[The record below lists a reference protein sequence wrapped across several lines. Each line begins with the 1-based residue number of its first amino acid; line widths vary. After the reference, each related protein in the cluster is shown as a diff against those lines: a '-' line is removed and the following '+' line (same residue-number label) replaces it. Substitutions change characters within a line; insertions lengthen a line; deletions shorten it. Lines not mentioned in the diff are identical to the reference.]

1 MPLQYSRQ
9 RVPILQLFVFGLF
22 QQQALAVWN
31 TNSNNAQSRAGSG
44 ISSGGR
50 QGYWTRDSSA
60 LDTMDASEQNFRT
73 KNNTSSKGGSTTASS
88 ANKYYTVES
97 ISAGEDHTCVVL
109 SHDGGVRCWGSG
121 FYGQLGSGSSENIG
135 DDPTETNEGIPRVN
149 LGTSTRPGD
158 RPIEVAV
165 GAAHTC
171 VLLEDGGVKCWGW
184 GVCGQTGLATAE
196 TVGDDPDEMGI
207 NLRRVDLGGK
217 KAVFLALGETHS
229 CAILDDGKVRCWGC
243 NTHQQLGLFSP
254 SPHDLEAFPMSFS
267 RNPMQFSHRSTVEVV
282 AGSTFTCARGEDG
295 KVECVG
301 SFGSASVGFAS
312 LKRPLAVSLPGPAT
326 QLLAGRY
333 FACAL
338 VEGGMYCWGQ
348 SYSGEFPGTDVVETY
363 DSSPSSSSFQ
373 TKKAG
378 VMKIRAVRVKG
389 FGENNNHRIK
399 IADAGDYH
407 VCVSTGNVTH
417 KCWGWN
423 SYQQLGF
430 KAAAAAA
437 VHGKS
442 KLAWGS
448 EGEGQKAS
456 AAKDATMPSL
466 HGSDSSSLP
475 RFLPGLRVS
484 SLALGSAHTCAVV
497 GTQMQAVRCVGMG
510 IAGQRGD
517 GKGKYDAEI
526 LARGGQFSPSTIR
539 FPISRRMSH
548 PSRAG
553 REGNRAAAQKSA
565 SSSSSS
571 LDEVLSQHAAEVG
584 GPVGYNISM
593 NSSSFIEREANE
605 STALLTLPPPYDLAP
620 AAHSGSRFGH
630 FGGGPPPHLNYY
642 PNVSSPVASRS
653 TLDEQL
659 AVCALRL
666 HRQHGVEEAAEA
678 GKAN

>member
-60 LDTMDASEQNFRT
+60 LDTMDASEPNFRT

-158 RPIEVAV
+158 RPIKVAV

-196 TVGDDPDEMGI
+196 TVGDDPDE
-207 NLRRVDLGGK
+207 
-217 KAVFLALGETHS
+217 
-229 CAILDDGKVRCWGC
+229 
-243 NTHQQLGLFSP
+243 
-254 SPHDLEAFPMSFS
+254 
-267 RNPMQFSHRSTVEVV
+267 VEVV

-295 KVECVG
+295 KV
-301 SFGSASVGFAS
+301 ASD
-312 LKRPLAVSLPGPAT
+312 LKIPKIPYG
-326 QLLAGRY
+326 
-333 FACAL
+333 
-338 VEGGMYCWGQ
+338 EEWG
-348 SYSGEFPGTDVVETY
+348 
-363 DSSPSSSSFQ
+363 

-407 VCVSTGNVTH
+407 
-417 KCWGWN
+417 GWN

-430 KAAAAAA
+430 KAAAAA

-548 PSRAG
+548 PSRTG

-584 GPVGYNISM
+584 GPIEYNISM

-642 PNVSSPVASRS
+642 PNISSPVASRS